1 MGAFLFFR
9 LLSLSVRSISLPVGN
24 TVYKDGQPVQENSEF
39 PVTRSVIQ
47 GAADVSVECVQKL
60 HDFPFCM
67 VVSVKPVRT
76 LYVAFS
82 NTTYSSYPAF
92 PASFPLLICLASF

>member
-1 MGAFLFFR
+1 M
-9 LLSLSVRSISLPVGN
+9 
-24 TVYKDGQPVQENSEF
+24 
-39 PVTRSVIQ
+39 Q
-47 GAADVSVECVQKL
+47 GAADVPVGCVQNL
-60 HDFPFCM
+60 HCFPFLLFFFCM

-76 LYVAFS
+76 LCLAFS